1 MTSKKTF
8 NFSHRGLSPWE
19 YALER
24 FFQILPGFLSWAILI
39 SVTVLSFTRPLEAA
53 IVVIAYEIFWLFRLF
68 YMTLFMVLAY
78 GVLEIEKG
86 TDWIERC
93 RSLEMPEKSLPH
105 LQEKIKAL
113 RKLKTLREWFSC
125 KNQEREAK
133 EILRQKVTVPAFDS
147 LYHLVIIAVANEGRK
162 VVEPNLRALQHSQF
176 PCGRIVP
183 VLAVEER
190 AGTGQREMAEALQKE
205 YRSSFF
211 DLLVV
216 IHPEGIDGE
225 ARVKGANVACAAKRA
240 AAFFEERKIDFE
252 RVIISCFD
260 ADTVAGPEYFA
271 ALTYHFM
278 RHPNRLRASY
288 QPIPVYHNNIWEAPG
303 FARVLEM
310 GSSFFQL
317 IEATN
322 PEKLVTFS
330 SHSMSFKALV
340 EVGYWPVDMISD
352 DSAIFWKALI
362 HYGGDYRVIPM
373 YITLS
378 MDVAMAGSYW
388 KTLINV
394 YRQKRRWAWG
404 VENFPIVMR
413 GFLQDKR
420 ISFLNKLRYAS
431 KLLGMHVSWAT
442 VGFLISIIGWLPAFF
457 AGREFSSSILYYN
470 SPRITALIFNLALA
484 ALIVTIILAHLLLPK
499 GKPPNPLLKRFWF
512 ALEWLLVPVVFT
524 FLSTLPALDAQT
536 RLMRGQ
542 TLEFKVTE
550 KKR

>member
-1 MTSKKTF
+1 MTDRNKF
-8 NFSHRGLSPWE
+8 VFSHADLTLKE
-19 YALER
+19 YLLER
-24 FFQILPGFLSWAILI
+24 FFQILPGFISWTLLV
-39 SVTVLSFTRPLEAA
+39 SVTVLSFRRPLDAA
-53 IVVIAYEIFWLFRLF
+53 IVIIAYDIFWLFRLF

-78 GVLEIEKG
+78 GVLAIEKG

-93 RSLEMPEKSLPH
+93 HFLENPEKSLPV
-105 LQEKIKAL
+105 LKDKIKQT
-113 RKLKTLREWFSC
+113 RNIKTFGQWFFYRNLKREL
-125 KNQEREAK
+125 KQVT
-133 EILRQKVTVPAFDS
+133 IQKSVIPPFDS
-147 LYHLVIIAVANEGRK
+147 LYHLVIIAVATEGKK
-162 VVEPNLRALQHSQF
+162 VVEPSLNALRYSQF
-176 PCGRIVP
+176 PPARIVP
-183 VLAVEER
+183 VLAIEER
-190 AGTGQREMAEALQKE
+190 AGSKQQEMAEWLRKE
-205 YRSSFF
+205 YGSYFL

-216 IHPEGIDGE
+216 SHPENIPGE
-225 ARVKGANVACAAKRA
+225 ARVKGANVTYAAKQA
-240 AAFFEERKIDFE
+240 AVFFQERKIDFE

-260 ADTVAGPEYFA
+260 ADTVASPEYFA

-378 MDVAMAGSYW
+378 MDVALAESRL
-388 KTLINV
+388 KTLANV

-413 GFLQDKR
+413 GFLQDKT
-420 ISFLNKLRYAS
+420 ISFFNKLRYAW
-431 KLLGMHVSWAT
+431 KLLEMHVSWAT
-442 VGFLISIIGWLPAFF
+442 VGFLISIIGWFPAFF
-457 AGREFSSSILYYN
+457 ASREFSNSILYYN
-470 SPRITALIFNLALA
+470 SQRITALIFNLALSA
-484 ALIVTIILAHLLLPK
+484 FVVTIILAHLLLPK
-499 GKPPNPLLKRFWF
+499 NKSSNPLLKRMLF